1 MKSAMKK
8 KINKNR
14 DVSSKVSR
22 HENIKPLV
30 SIVRQP
36 ETRLRCLHADLC
48 VNCSQRAGVG
58 DMKLNEEPITIL
70 KFFFIHW
77 NSHVVS

>member
-70 KFFFIHW
+70 KFLFIHW